1 MLVKPISEKDL
12 EIVVKIHLQA
22 FHNFFLSKMGSSFLI
37 AYYRAFL
44 RNDNSVF
51 LGCYHDDKLLG
62 FCAATTLSKGFNFL
76 LVKQNLIIFTIQGI
90 KVLFSKPMA
99 LVHLY
104 RNFSKNGS
112 DQLDKQN
119 YAELY
124 SIGVSPEFQGKG
136 VGKIL
141 FNNLESTLKHKACEQ
156 LSLTTDKFNND
167 KTLYFYK
174 GIGFNILY
182 EFTSYPNRKMYRLIK
197 KL

>member
-1 MLVKPISEKDL
+1 MLVRPISEKEL

-22 FHNFFLSKMGSSFLI
+22 FHNFFLSKMGSSFLF

-44 RNDNSVF
+44 RNGNSVF
-51 LGCYHDDKLLG
+51 LGCYQDDKLLG
-62 FCAATTLSKGFNFL
+62 FCAASTLSKGFNFL
-76 LVKQNLIIFTIQGI
+76 LVRQNLLVFTIQGI

-104 RNFSKNGS
+104 RNFSKNVS
-112 DQLDKQN
+112 DRLDEQN

-136 VGKIL
+136 IGRIL
-141 FNNLESTLKHKACEQ
+141 FNNLESSLRNKACEQ
-156 LSLTTDKFNND
+156 LSLTTDLFNND
-167 KTLYFYK
+167 KTLSFYK
-174 GIGFNILY
+174 GLGFNILY

>member
-1 MLVKPISEKDL
+1 MLVRPISENEL
-12 EIVVKIHLQA
+12 EIVVKIHLLA
-22 FHNFFLSKMGSSFLI
+22 FNNFFLSKMGSSFLFT
-37 AYYRAFL
+37 YYRAFL
-44 RNDNSVF
+44 RNRNSVF
-51 LGCYHDDKLLG
+51 LGCYQDNKLLG
-62 FCAATTLSKGFNFL
+62 FCAASTLSKGFNFL
-76 LVKQNLIIFTIQGI
+76 LIKQNLFAFTIQGI
-90 KVLFSKPMA
+90 KVLFSKPTA

-112 DQLDKQN
+112 VQFDNQN

-136 VGKIL
+136 VGRIL
-141 FNNLESTLKHKACEQ
+141 FNNLESSLQRKACEH
-156 LSLTTDKFNND
+156 LSLTTDQLNND
-167 KTLYFYK
+167 KTLSFYK